1 MTDPVAGPTVPI
13 ASMAPPSWLADVGQL
28 TPGGRQATYR
38 SSPHALMGLRL
49 AYLEQVV
56 EESEEKLAATA
67 ARYQESWDRFVQ
79 HGDDMTAVVGLLETG
94 NVEDAASAW
103 NEIDQDG
110 VNTAFRTVLGEREL
124 FRGRRNLATHVWN
137 HYGLW
142 PCPSLTVPKADRDR
156 PLRPS
161 DSTAAWKRSGD
172 GTCRGCGT
180 ATISPGQRQ
189 RLHKV
194 LRSGVGGF
202 NVEGVHHQQNRVDA
216 LLWPQ
221 VTIAAKGVAEHVVPR
236 CQGGRTDPGNLT
248 NACAGCNYA
257 RGDTSLDATGV
268 VAYDRPPSEMEW
280 VG

>member
-1 MTDPVAGPTVPI
+1 MTDPIAGPTVPI
-13 ASMAPPSWLADVGQL
+13 ASMAPASWLADVGQL
-28 TPGGRQATYR
+28 TPGRQQATYR

-49 AYLEQVV
+49 AYLEYVIGGT
-56 EESEEKLAATA
+56 EDELAATA
-67 ARYQESWDRFVQ
+67 ARYQESWERFVQ
-79 HGDDMTAVVGLLETG
+79 HGDDMTAVVALLDSGDIEG
-94 NVEDAASAW
+94 AVSAW
-103 NEIDQDG
+103 NEIDQDS
-110 VNTAFRTVLGEREL
+110 VNTAFRTVLGEREP
-124 FRGRRNLATHVWN
+124 FKGRNLATHVWN

-142 PCPSLTVPKADRDR
+142 PCPSLTVPKADRAR

-172 GTCRGCGT
+172 GKCRGCGT
-180 ATISPGQRQ
+180 ATISHGQRQ

-194 LRSGVGGF
+194 LKSGVSGF
-202 NVEGVHHQQNRVDA
+202 NVAGVHRQRNGVDA

-236 CQGGRTDPGNLT
+236 CQGGPTDPSNLT

-268 VAYDRPPSEMEW
+268 VAYERPPSEMEW